1 MLTLHK
7 ITHNII
13 IESGRIQISG
23 LATCQQRDTKAVS
36 SCFLMKE
43 SAFLCADVIPLINQN
58 QSDLVKHKLAG
69 CMGRPHGLPAS
80 LCAGSLTPCSPLFV
94 FSETTSGFSKHSN
107 KEENPMK
114 RNINP
119 SSESP
124 WFTLQEAADYVRL
137 NKRTFANYVGKGLV
151 PVHIS
156 LVGGKRFK
164 KDELDSWIS
173 TTKRGFLPNA
183 FIGGI

>member
-13 IESGRIQISG
+13 VESGRIQISG
-23 LATCQQRDTKAVS
+23 LAACQQRDTRAVS

-43 SAFLCADVIPLINQN
+43 SAFFCADVIPYRLFNQ
-58 QSDLVKHKLAG
+58 AG
-69 CMGRPHGLPAS
+69 YMGRPHGLPVALCTS
-80 LCAGSLTPCSPLFV
+80 LLTPCNPLFV
-94 FSETTSGFSKHSN
+94 LADRSGFSKHSR

-114 RNINP
+114 KNINP

-124 WFTLQEAADYVRL
+124 WLTLQEAADYVRL
-137 NKRTFANYVGKGLV
+137 NKRTLANYVGKGLV